1 MGADDVLVAVRD
13 ARERVIARLSDAFAQ
28 GELDVDEFDRRLE
41 LAHRSE
47 SVAQLD
53 ELTAGLATPSSS
65 TALVPVASAELAPG
79 QQEGRQKVVAVLGN
93 ANRGG
98 PWAPPRHLRVYAVL
112 GNTELDFREAR
123 LAPGAIDIEVT
134 ACLGNV
140 TVIVPPSLAVEM
152 NGTAV
157 LGSFEHSERA
167 PASPDPGR
175 ALLRIHGLA
184 CLGNVDIQTRLPG
197 ESAREAWRR
206 KRRERRTRRRERRA
220 LRSAERKGL
229 PPHEL

>member
-28 GELDVDEFDRRLE
+28 GELDVDELDRRLE

-47 SVAQLD
+47 SVVELD
-53 ELTAGLATPSSS
+53 ELVAGLHASSKA
-65 TALVPVASAELAPG
+65 ALVPFAPAELSPA
-79 QQEGRQKVVAVLGN
+79 QQEARQNVVAVLGN
-93 ANRGG
+93 ANRAGA
-98 PWAPPRHLRVYAVL
+98 WTPPRHLRVYAVL

-123 LAPGAIDIEVT
+123 LVPGAIDIEVT

-167 PASPDPGR
+167 PASPDPAR
-175 ALLRIHGLA
+175 PVLRVHGLA
-184 CLGNVDIQTRLPG
+184 CLGNVEIQTRLPG
-197 ESAREAWRR
+197 ESARDVWRR
-206 KRRERRTRRRERRA
+206 KRSERRTRRRERRA
-220 LRSAERKGL
+220 LRAAERKGL